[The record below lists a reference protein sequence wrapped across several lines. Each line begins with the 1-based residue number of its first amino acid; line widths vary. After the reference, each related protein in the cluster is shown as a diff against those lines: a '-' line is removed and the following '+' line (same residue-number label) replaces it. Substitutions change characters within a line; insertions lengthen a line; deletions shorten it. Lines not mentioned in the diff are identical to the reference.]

1 MTDRFGIVFRH
12 RRRRLIQEQSMHRMV
27 LALLCVPTLAFAQ
40 VSEQSPMPLPAIAAS
55 PVSEIVLIPRGF
67 IPLIEQAILHPHSA
81 DVGDIVALLQ
91 QLDACVA
98 DNPQGGVTRHD
109 GPDRCP
115 VVTQALAAKA
125 QELADAKKA
134 APGKPN

>member
-1 MTDRFGIVFRH
+1 MR
-12 RRRRLIQEQSMHRMV
+12 RMV
-27 LALLCVPTLAFAQ
+27 LVLLCVPTLAFAQ
-40 VSEQSPMPLPAIAAS
+40 VSEQSPQPVPAIAAS
-55 PVSEIVLIPRGF
+55 PVAEIILIPRGF
-67 IPLIEQAILHPHSA
+67 VPLIEQAILHPHSA
-81 DVGDIVALLQ
+81 DVGDILALVQ

-98 DNPQGGVTRHD
+98 DNPVAGATRHD

-134 APGKPN
+134 APAKPN